1 MKMRFALAACV
12 AALSQAHANAQ
23 STFTLDFDDPAIIP
37 SVTVLDDFYLGSAK
51 ATLENF
57 RFIDPNDPSLSDP
70 YTPVVAVAG
79 EGVGGTNALDAS
91 LVGVYVNLDPFVFPM
106 GADTFSFTPDSNP
119 FGDALA
125 QVEFFGRNGDLLGTL
140 PFDQTLTTGGVL
152 SSPFSGVQR
161 VLLPGGAFYDNITF
175 AGTAVPE
182 PGTLAFVLTSAFCGG
197 TLAYRRRQK

>member
-1 MKMRFALAACV
+1 MKMRYAFALCAV
-12 AALSQAHANAQ
+12 ALSQVHAQAQ
-23 STFTLDFDDPAIIP
+23 SSFTLDFDDPAIVP
-37 SVTVLDDFYLGSAK
+37 GMTVLDNYYLGSAK

-57 RFIDPNDPSLSDP
+57 RYIDSDDPTLSDP

-79 EGVGGTNALDAS
+79 EGVGGSNALDAS

-106 GADTFSFTPDSNP
+106 GADTFSFVPDANP
-119 FGDALA
+119 FGDAFSEV
-125 QVEFFGRNGDLLGTL
+125 QFFGRNGDLLGTL

-175 AGTAVPE
+175 AGTTVPE
-182 PGTLAFVLTSAFCGG
+182 PGTLAFVLTSAVFGG
-197 TLAYRRRQK
+197 TLAIRRRNK